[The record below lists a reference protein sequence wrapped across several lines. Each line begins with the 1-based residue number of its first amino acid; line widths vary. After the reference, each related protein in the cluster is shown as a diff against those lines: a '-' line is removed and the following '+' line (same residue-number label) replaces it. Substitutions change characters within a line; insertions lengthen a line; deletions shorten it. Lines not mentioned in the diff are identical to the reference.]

1 MADMQIF
8 MDRIILRALEEDLG
22 AGDLTTDGII
32 GPEVYGTAVLE
43 TREPLV
49 LAGLDVFKRSF
60 TILDSE
66 LEFETFYC
74 DGENA
79 TKGQII
85 TRITGPMRT
94 ILKGERTALNF
105 IQRMSG
111 IATMT
116 QKYVAAAANDRVKI
130 LDTRKTAPGLRL
142 LDKYAVRMGGG
153 YNHRKGLYD
162 GILIKD
168 NHIAVAGSIEKA
180 VRLARKTAPHTIKVE
195 VEVEDLKGMEEAIG
209 AGADV
214 VLLDN
219 MSAGD
224 MKKAVELARGR
235 VLIEASGG
243 ITIENIK
250 EIAETGVDM
259 ISVGALTHSVR
270 AVDLSLEIEKR

>member
-8 MDRIILRALEEDLG
+8 VDRIILQALEEDLG

-43 TREPLV
+43 TREPIV

-60 TILDSE
+60 TILDSK
-66 LEFETFYC
+66 LEFETYC
-74 DGENA
+74 SDGEKA
-79 TKGQII
+79 PKGRII
-85 TRITGPMRT
+85 ARVTGAMRT

-130 LDTRKTAPGLRL
+130 LDTRKTAPGLRSF
-142 LDKYAVRMGGG
+142 DKYAVRMGGG

-168 NHIAVAGSIEKA
+168 NHIAVAGSIEKS

-195 VEVEDLKGMEEAIG
+195 VEVEDLKGLEEAIR

-219 MSAGD
+219 MSAGV
-224 MKKAVELARGR
+224 MKKAVELVRGR
-235 VLIEASGG
+235 VLTEASGG

-250 EIAETGVDM
+250 EIAATGVDM
-259 ISVGALTHSVR
+259 ISVGALTHSVQ